1 MAVIKIMDELLANK
15 IAAGEVVEKCASV
28 VKELVENSI
37 DAGSTEIKVELEE
50 AGIKRITVIDNGKGM
65 DKDDAVLAFSRHA
78 TSKVSDEDDLF
89 HINTLGFR
97 GEALASIC
105 SVSHV
110 ELKTSPGELGT
121 EVIIN
126 GGKIESVK
134 SGDARKGTSITVT
147 ELFYNTPARL
157 KHLKSVY
164 TELANITDYMNKLAL
179 SHPDIRFTLKNND
192 NVILQTD
199 GSNNLL
205 KTIKSIYGLGTVKK
219 MLYIEGENE
228 DYEIEGYISL
238 PEIHRSSRNNMVT
251 IVNGRVV
258 RNAEINKKINDA
270 YHSYKPDNRYPIT
283 VLKITVDPTVI
294 DVNIHPTKMDI
305 KFGKM
310 NTLLDLIDSLVKG
323 AITKKVLIPEVEIP
337 DPVDENK
344 EEKEVIKRPELQTLD
359 LGRSFSTYE
368 NKNEYAN
375 MEEEIITNDDFVK
388 ETEEYKIDKNEE
400 YSKDVEDTKNK
411 LPELYPVGLVHGT
424 YIICQNEKGMYMI
437 DQHAAKER
445 CNYEKFKKAMGQTTG
460 NSIQMLFPLT
470 VELANNEFIILKENL
485 DFLRSL
491 DFVIE
496 EFGINSVIIKSH
508 PTWLPK
514 GYENEAIKRII
525 DIIVNIEK
533 NFSVEKF
540 NESVATMMSCKLAI
554 KANMNIT
561 MDEMEALIDDL
572 RKCDNPFNCPH
583 GRPTMIYYSNYDL
596 EKLFKRSGFDTKK

>member
-65 DKDDAVLAFSRHA
+65 DKDDALLAFSRHA

-110 ELKTSPGELGT
+110 ELKTSPGDLGT

-126 GGKIESVK
+126 GGKTECVK

-192 NVILQTD
+192 NIILQTD

-205 KTIKSIYGLGTVKK
+205 KTIKSIYGLGTAKK

-228 DYEIEGYISL
+228 DYEIEGYVSL

-310 NTLLDLIDSLVKG
+310 DTLLELIDRLVKG
-323 AITKKVLIPEVEIP
+323 AITKKVLIPEVEVPEPI
-337 DPVDENK
+337 
-344 EEKEVIKRPELQTLD
+344 EESKEVIKRPELQTLD
-359 LGRSFSTYE
+359 LGRIESSYE
-368 NKNEYAN
+368 NKNQYEFI
-375 MEEEIITNDDFVK
+375 EEEIITNDDFIK
-388 ETEEYKIDKNEE
+388 EKEEYKVDKNEE
-400 YSKDVEDTKNK
+400 YSKVIEDSKNK

-445 CNYEKFKKAMGQTTG
+445 CNYEKFKKAMGETTG

-485 DFLRSL
+485 EFLRSL

-540 NESVATMMSCKLAI
+540 NENVATMMSCKLAI

-561 MDEMEALIDDL
+561 IEEMEALINDL

>member
-1 MAVIKIMDELLANK
+1 MSIIKIMDELLANK

-37 DAGSTEIKVELEE
+37 DAGATEIKVELEE
-50 AGIKRITVIDNGKGM
+50 AGTKRITVIDNGKGM

-89 HINTLGFR
+89 KINTLGFR

-105 SVSHV
+105 SVSHTH
-110 ELKTSPGELGT
+110 LKTSTGEIGT

-126 GGKIESVK
+126 GGKMECVK
-134 SGDARKGTSITVT
+134 SGDSRKGTSITVT

-157 KHLKSVY
+157 KHLKSLY
-164 TELANITDYMNKLAL
+164 TELANITDYMNKLSL

-192 NVILQTD
+192 NIILQTD
-199 GSNNLL
+199 GSGNLL
-205 KTIKSIYGLGTVKK
+205 KTIKSIYGLGTAKK
-219 MLYIEGENE
+219 MLYIHGENE

-258 RNAEINKKINDA
+258 KNTDINRTINDA

-283 VLKITVDPTVI
+283 VLNIVVDPTVI

-310 NTLLDLIDSLVKG
+310 DTLLNLIDSLVKG
-323 AITKKVLIPEVEIP
+323 AINKKILIPKVEVAEQTI
-337 DPVDENK
+337 EN
-344 EEKEVIKRPELQTLD
+344 EKEKPKIELQTLD
-359 LGRSFSTYE
+359 LGREESFV
-368 NKNEYAN
+368 NEYAK
-375 MEEEIITNDDFVK
+375 EEELIVNDDIVSEEITYQEKYSEDVK
-388 ETEEYKIDKNEE
+388 DE
-400 YSKDVEDTKNK
+400 KNK

-424 YIICQNEKGMYMI
+424 YIICQNEKGMYII

-445 CNYEKFKKAMGQTTG
+445 CNYEKFKKMMGTTTG

-470 VELANNEFIILKENL
+470 IELANNEFIILKENL
-485 DFLRSL
+485 EFLRNL

-508 PTWLPK
+508 PTWIPK

-525 DIIVNIEK
+525 DIIINIEK

-540 NESVATMMSCKLAI
+540 NENVAIMMSCKLAI

-561 MDEMEALIDDL
+561 MEEMEALIDDL
-572 RKCDNPFNCPH
+572 RKCENPFNCPH
-583 GRPTMIYYSNYDL
+583 GRPTMIYYTNYDL
-596 EKLFKRSGFDTKK
+596 EKLFKRSGFDNIK

>member
-1 MAVIKIMDELLANK
+1 MYVAVIKIMDELLANK

-65 DKDDAVLAFSRHA
+65 DKDDALLAFSRHA

-110 ELKTSPGELGT
+110 ELKTSPGDLGT

-126 GGKIESVK
+126 GGKTECVK

-192 NVILQTD
+192 NIILQTD

-205 KTIKSIYGLGTVKK
+205 KTIKSIYGLGTAKK

-228 DYEIEGYISL
+228 DYEIEGYVSL

-310 NTLLDLIDSLVKG
+310 DTLLELIDRLVKG
-323 AITKKVLIPEVEIP
+323 AITKKVLIPEVEVPEPI
-337 DPVDENK
+337 
-344 EEKEVIKRPELQTLD
+344 EESKEVIKRPELQTLD
-359 LGRSFSTYE
+359 LGRIESSYE
-368 NKNEYAN
+368 NKNQYEFI
-375 MEEEIITNDDFVK
+375 EEEIITNDDFIK
-388 ETEEYKIDKNEE
+388 EKEEYKVDKNEE
-400 YSKDVEDTKNK
+400 YSKDIEDSKNK

-445 CNYEKFKKAMGQTTG
+445 CNYEKFKKAMGETTG

-485 DFLRSL
+485 EFLRSL

-540 NESVATMMSCKLAI
+540 NENVATMMSCKLAI

-561 MDEMEALIDDL
+561 IEEMEALINDL